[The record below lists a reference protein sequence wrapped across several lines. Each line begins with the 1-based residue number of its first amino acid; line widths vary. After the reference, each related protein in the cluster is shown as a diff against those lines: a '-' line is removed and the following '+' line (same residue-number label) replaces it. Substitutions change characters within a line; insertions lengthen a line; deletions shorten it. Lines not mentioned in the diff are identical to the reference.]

1 MSKET
6 KQHGVKTRPFTID
19 PPTLWPRGQHT
30 KCIWL
35 TKEGEAKASRSFR
48 FGLLVNTSQSSSK
61 WPHRATSNVV
71 WIVFLCWVQ
80 CNTRISHKSH
90 HKLQETVRAINCASD
105 TPGAFIG
112 LSQWILIAIE
122 KGGPALSTAIS
133 ARSGQTIKI
142 PDIWQARHR
151 QLK

>member
-35 TKEGEAKASRSFR
+35 TKEGEAKARRSFR
-48 FGLLVNTSQSSSK
+48 FGLLVNTSQSRSR
-61 WPHRATSNVV
+61 WPHHATSNVV

-90 HKLQETVRAINCASD
+90 HKPQETVRSNKLRQRHIRRFYRLVAVNFDRHRKRWAGSLDGDFCQVISD
-105 TPGAFIG
+105 
-112 LSQWILIAIE
+112 
-122 KGGPALSTAIS
+122 K
-133 ARSGQTIKI
+133 
-142 PDIWQARHR
+142 PDIGN
-151 QLK
+151 